1 MFVAIIFALIII
13 GSIIFHFWSPWWW
26 TPVASNWGNI
36 DDTIILTFWVTGA
49 VFVAV
54 CLFMA
59 YCVWAYRY
67 RPDRKAEY
75 KPEDKKLEFRLTWFT
90 ALGVVAL
97 LAPGLVVWNKYITV
111 PENAFKI
118 EVVAYQWGWNYRL
131 PGDDGILG
139 KTSVG
144 LINDD
149 NPYGLDSNDPNSKDD
164 ILVMDA
170 DLHLKI
176 NQPVKIELR
185 SLDVL
190 HNFYIPQFRAK
201 MDTLPGII
209 TYYWFTPEKKGEYE
223 ILCAEYCG
231 TGHYAMRGFVKVDEE
246 KDYSNW
252 LAKQISFEKML
263 AKNKLEKN
271 LLIAEKKRR
280 KKMND
285 EYIDNKIETKA
296 ADSSS
301 GSYAP
306 PAEKIPAK
314 EAPDQELYHA
324 KSFWTKWVF
333 CQDAKVIG
341 IQYALTA
348 TAIGMIGL
356 ILSWGMRL
364 QLGFPETFS
373 FLGPATYY
381 QSVTMHGMIMV
392 IYLLTALFL
401 GGFGNYLIPLMVG
414 ARDMVFPYVNMV
426 SYWMFLVAV
435 LVLIAS
441 FLYLE
446 DQQEQVGLYILLKQ
460 YYQEH
465 QDLKWE

>member
-1 MFVAIIFALIII
+1 MFVAIIFALIIVA
-13 GSIIFHFWSPWWW
+13 SIIFHFWSPWWW

-75 KPEDKKLEFRLTWFT
+75 KPEDKKLEFRLTWLT

-209 TYYWFTPEKKGEYE
+209 TFYWFIPEKKGEYE
-223 ILCAEYCG
+223 ILCAEYCVN
-231 TGHYAMRGFVKVDEE
+231 GHYAMRGYVQVDEE
-246 KDYSNW
+246 QDYSDW

-263 AKNKLEKN
+263 AKNKLEKD
-271 LLIAEKKRR
+271 LLIAEK
-280 KKMND
+280 N
-285 EYIDNKIETKA
+285 
-296 ADSSS
+296 
-301 GSYAP
+301 
-306 PAEKIPAK
+306 
-314 EAPDQELYHA
+314 
-324 KSFWTKWVF
+324 
-333 CQDAKVIG
+333 
-341 IQYALTA
+341 
-348 TAIGMIGL
+348 
-356 ILSWGMRL
+356 
-364 QLGFPETFS
+364 
-373 FLGPATYY
+373 
-381 QSVTMHGMIMV
+381 
-392 IYLLTALFL
+392 
-401 GGFGNYLIPLMVG
+401 
-414 ARDMVFPYVNMV
+414 
-426 SYWMFLVAV
+426 
-435 LVLIAS
+435 
-441 FLYLE
+441 
-446 DQQEQVGLYILLKQ
+446 
-460 YYQEH
+460 
-465 QDLKWE
+465 